1 MQLAD
6 SDQRVVRS
14 ILGAMVDGAPADV
27 MRESVATSVARLLRA
42 DFMASFVW
50 NSAEHGY
57 GAGVS
62 LNMDPGNLRRYEQH
76 YQFHD
81 PVTPVMAQQSTAT
94 IVDSVIDRSELE
106 RSEFY
111 CDFLAVDGLHHGI
124 NFFAYRAGRH
134 LGDLR
139 LWRSRH
145 QPAFDESDR
154 LMLELIGRAMAAQL
168 PSAEAG
174 VSEVPG
180 HLAARLTPR
189 ELEIARAL
197 ADGLSDAEIALR
209 LHISH
214 ATVRTHLTHVFEKVQ
229 VRSRLAAIAAL
240 RSEGDRQF

>member
-1 MQLAD
+1 MQLAE
-6 SDQRVVRS
+6 SDQQAVRS
-14 ILGAMVDGAPADV
+14 ILGAMTDSGSADV
-27 MRESVATSVARLLRA
+27 MRKSVAVSVAGLLHA

-50 NSAEHGY
+50 SPADGGY
-57 GAGVS
+57 GTGVS
-62 LNMDPGNLRRYEQH
+62 LNMDPDNLRRYEQH

-81 PVTPVMAQQSTAT
+81 PVTPVMAKRPTAT

-124 NFFAYRAGRH
+124 NFFAYRAGQH

-154 LMLELIGRAMAAQL
+154 LLLELIGRAMAAQL
-168 PSAEAG
+168 PTPRGIST
-174 VSEVPG
+174 EVPERIAE
-180 HLAARLTPR
+180 LLTAR
-189 ELEIARAL
+189 ELDVASAL

-214 ATVRTHLTHVFEKVQ
+214 PTVRTHLTHVFEKLQ
-229 VRSRLAAIAAL
+229 VRSRVAAIAAM
-240 RSEGDRQF
+240 RPDGHRQF